1 MCARLVHIPRCNA
14 DTHLNPSQ
22 LPNNTS
28 LAVADTN
35 SPDLAAR
42 SLFLQL
48 LPQLADLARL
58 SHVNSRSRASLFR
71 HVWLIY

>member
-1 MCARLVHIPRCNA
+1 MCARLVHIPRCSA
-14 DTHLNPSQ
+14 DTHPNPSQ

-48 LPQLADLARL
+48 LPQLADL

-71 HVWLIY
+71 HVRLIY